1 MRAVTAGPGA
11 IVMDGAVLVL
21 SLHRRLA
28 STLEALETERTARFH
43 LLSHAAEELFAL
55 MATESA
61 LFDLAFDRAGAGE
74 LAANQELL
82 VEAHH
87 ELLGMLQARDEREFA
102 ARLADLRRT
111 LELHTTKQ
119 QRVLIP
125 ALGSASR
132 STLSE
137 DLARRIDA
145 LLRDTAVGSTAGA
158 PTTTR
163 RIGA

>member
-1 MRAVTAGPGA
+1 
-11 IVMDGAVLVL
+11 MDGAVLVL

-43 LLSHAAEELFAL
+43 LLTHATEELFAL
-55 MATESA
+55 MATEAA

-74 LAANQELL
+74 LAANQALL
-82 VEAHH
+82 IEAHH
-87 ELLGMLQARDEREFA
+87 ELLAMLQARSEPEFA
-102 ARLADLRRT
+102 ACLVDLRRT
-111 LELHTTKQ
+111 LALHTTKQ
-119 QRVLIP
+119 QGVLIP
-125 ALGSASR
+125 ALGSTPR
-132 STLSE
+132 KEWSE

-145 LLRDTAVGSTAGA
+145 LLCDATVASSADASTAGK